1 MSCEPNFIMI
11 SIIVNVLV
19 YEWFTRYFVLL
30 DNHDAQKEDWK
41 LGGEFYFL
49 FLEDLCTMQQGN

>member
-1 MSCEPNFIMI
+1 MI

-41 LGGEFYFL
+41 LGGEFFFWRIYVQCNKETKSEAKPKIF
-49 FLEDLCTMQQGN
+49 

>member
-1 MSCEPNFIMI
+1 MI

-41 LGGEFYFL
+41 LGGEFFIF